1 MSQEWSLNLRYEVG
15 CDVVIQ
21 DQVILGLSLRSG
33 FTFLTFQIV
42 QLQDLLDLLLRCL
55 TIKHFL
61 PISVFYSLLLNNILR
76 SFVP

>member
-1 MSQEWSLNLRYEVG
+1 MSQEWSLNLRYDIG

-21 DQVILGLSLRSG
+21 EQVILGLSLSCG
-33 FTFLTFQIV
+33 FTFLTFQILK
-42 QLQDLLDLLLRCL
+42 LQDSLDLLKCL

-61 PISVFYSLLLNNILR
+61 PLSLFCSLLPNNTSS